1 MAKLIK
7 FNDNTWGIT
16 RRRWLMPREF
26 LGRNNFWWN
35 GTDYVVKYCKF
46 ATAAEAEMAYAVT
59 EPSYTVIR
67 EI

>member
-1 MAKLIK
+1 
-7 FNDNTWGIT
+7 
-16 RRRWLMPREF
+16 MPREF

-46 ATAAEAEMAYAVT
+46 ASSTEAEMAYAVT
-59 EPSYTVIR
+59 EPSYTVIK